1 MKNIL
6 HVIETC
12 GPGGAETVCLELATG
27 LDARQWRSFV
37 AIPGK
42 GWVYDSFRANGF
54 EPIITPLHGM
64 FDVRYLAGLC
74 NIVRKHKIDLIQTH
88 LFTAAVYGA
97 LAGFLCGVP
106 VISTFHGQPD
116 LVGSARYRAMKFWIM
131 RRGVT
136 RAVFVSESLRQFFL
150 SSGHLDVDR
159 TTVIA
164 NGIDES
170 EFTSRRDTSLRRE
183 LGIADGEVLVGAVGN
198 LRPAKSY
205 DVFLKAAALLRGQ
218 SRVYRF
224 VVVGEADEGG
234 GLYQELLA
242 LRDQLNLGTREV
254 AFTGFK
260 DRIHQIM
267 NNFDFYVSTSSSE
280 GFSLSVIQAMA
291 CGVPV
296 VATKSGGPEE
306 IITHDVSGLLVDTNR
321 PDSVARAIQR
331 LNDEPATRARLI
343 EAGRAVVQTRFTLKQ
358 MVESYERLYQQFALD
373 PSPHYDGRD
382 ALLPV
387 SPESRAELR

>member
-1 MKNIL
+1 
-6 HVIETC
+6 
-12 GPGGAETVCLELATG
+12 
-27 LDARQWRSFV
+27 
-37 AIPGK
+37 
-42 GWVYDSFRANGF
+42 
-54 EPIITPLHGM
+54 
-64 FDVRYLAGLC
+64 
-74 NIVRKHKIDLIQTH
+74 
-88 LFTAAVYGA
+88 
-97 LAGFLCGVP
+97 
-106 VISTFHGQPD
+106 
-116 LVGSARYRAMKFWIM
+116 MKFWIM

-224 VVVGEADEGG
+224 VVVGEAEEGG

-306 IITHDVSGLLVDTNR
+306 IITHDVSGLLVETNR
-321 PDSVARAIQR
+321 PDSVASAIQR